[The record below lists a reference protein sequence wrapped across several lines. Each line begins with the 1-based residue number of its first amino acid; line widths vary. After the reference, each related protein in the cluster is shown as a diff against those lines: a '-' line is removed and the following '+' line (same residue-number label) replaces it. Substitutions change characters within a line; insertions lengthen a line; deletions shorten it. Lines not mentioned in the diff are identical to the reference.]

1 MELANILTVLEQVAT
16 LCRAVVAGNG
26 PLLSALFLAGL
37 VGGATHCVG
46 MCGPFVLSQVT
57 ARAGA
62 DTDEPLTEMRRLR
75 GAMLVPY
82 HAGRMTTYVGLG
94 ALAAAMTGGIVDLTG
109 FRWLAAALLLLAAA
123 LFLANSVAE
132 IRRLLP
138 RLSIGGSGIPVSVLS
153 RFAGPLLARPT
164 GHRGFALGVALGFL
178 PCGLLY
184 GAIAAAA
191 AAGEPLTGAFAM
203 AAFTLGTVPMLV
215 GVGMAGHFFGR
226 RWTQQA
232 QGFASVLMLFNA
244 GTLALLAWRMAA

>member
-1 MELANILTVLEQVAT
+1 MLTDLEQVAT
-16 LCRAVVAGNG
+16 LCRAIIAGNG

-62 DTDEPLTEMRRLR
+62 DAGEPLTEMRRLR
-75 GAMLVPY
+75 GAALVPY

-94 ALAAAMTGGIVDLTG
+94 TMAAAMTGGVMHLPG
-109 FRWLAAALLLLAAA
+109 FRWVAAALLLLAAA
-123 LFLANSVAE
+123 LFLTNSVGE
-132 IRRLLP
+132 IKRLLP
-138 RLSIGGSGIPVSVLS
+138 RLSIGTGGIPVSALS
-153 RFAGPLLARPT
+153 RITRPLLARPT
-164 GHRGFALGVALGFL
+164 GPRGYALGVALGFL

-191 AAGEPLTGAFAM
+191 ATAAPLTGAFAM
-203 AAFTLGTVPMLV
+203 AAFTLGTVPTLV

-232 QGFASVLMLFNA
+232 QSFASVLMLFNA
-244 GTLALLAWRMAA
+244 GALAVLAWRMTA